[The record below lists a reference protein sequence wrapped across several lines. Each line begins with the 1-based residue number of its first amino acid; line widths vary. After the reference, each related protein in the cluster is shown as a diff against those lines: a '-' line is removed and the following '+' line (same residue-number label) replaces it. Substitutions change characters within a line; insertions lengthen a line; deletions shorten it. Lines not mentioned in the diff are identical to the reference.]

1 MMLTYSKLKLKPKNI
16 DQSKI
21 LNAVVWYINQIGRTQ
36 EYDTVDK
43 YEGNN
48 PKMPIYFDKDFNTF
62 FMKNVLRKKKSN
74 SDFNKH

>member
-21 LNAVVWYINQIGRTQ
+21 LNAVVWYINQIGRIQ

-48 PKMPIYFDKDFNTF
+48 PKNAH
-62 FMKNVLRKKKSN
+62 LLW
-74 SDFNKH
+74 